1 MCLADADLGAGAKRS
16 SKKKTQSPKPAQT
29 LKGLPSAAKEG
40 NAEPLEAQGPR
51 LWGGGGRFGRRAESL
66 GFKLFRDFFSDFP
79 GFFGRDFGLVSL
91 HGFMFIVCCFWVFGF
106 LLRALSL
113 RGLNG

>member
-51 LWGGGGRFGRRAESL
+51 LWGGGAVLAE
-66 GFKLFRDFFSDFP
+66 G
-79 GFFGRDFGLVSL
+79 
-91 HGFMFIVCCFWVFGF
+91 
-106 LLRALSL
+106 LRAWGSSFLEIFF
-113 RGLNG
+113 